1 MQVENI
7 FGAPLYRAKVEKY
20 KETLEAMT
28 PLLNE
33 LFWQHDGLIPPWI
46 STGWTRSTFPRYSH
60 MNPIGRALH
69 TVPQMSDMMDQLQTH
84 LTEYW
89 KLLGLNT
96 KYTPYVDVMWAQRYI
111 EGVGDNHNHP
121 DHLIS
126 GGLYLLIKGEQTIY
140 FDNPATQLY
149 NSDLLNKFDREQLR
163 KKIILEPGDIILWP
177 GWINHEIIAKKPSI
191 WDGGATRIT
200 IPFMVN
206 GDLK

>member
-7 FGAPLYRAKVEKY
+7 FGAPLYRAKAENY
-20 KETLEAMT
+20 KETLEEMT

-60 MNPIGRALH
+60 MNPIGKKLH
-69 TVPQMSDMMDQLQTH
+69 TVLEMSSMMEQLQFH
-84 LTEYW
+84 LNKYW
-89 KLLGLNT
+89 KLLGLDT

-111 EGVGDNHNHP
+111 EGVGDNHNHIN
-121 DHLIS
+121 HLVS
-126 GGLYLLIKGEQTIY
+126 GGLYLLVKGEQTIY

-149 NSDLLNKFDREQLR
+149 NPKILDRFNDGELR
-163 KKIILEPGDIILWP
+163 RKIILEPGDIILWP
-177 GWINHEIIAKKPSI
+177 GWMNHEIEAKKPAD

-200 IPFMVN
+200 VPFMAN
-206 GDLK
+206 GEIK

>member
-1 MQVENI
+1 M
-7 FGAPLYRAKVEKY
+7 
-20 KETLEAMT
+20 
-28 PLLNE
+28 
-33 LFWQHDGLIPPWI
+33 LI
-46 STGWTRSTFPRYSH
+46 
-60 MNPIGRALH
+60 
-69 TVPQMSDMMDQLQTH
+69 
-84 LTEYW
+84 E
-89 KLLGLNT
+89 
-96 KYTPYVDVMWAQRYI
+96 
-111 EGVGDNHNHP
+111 
-121 DHLIS
+121 
-126 GGLYLLIKGEQTIY
+126 GEQTIY